1 MAPAFWLLRSG
12 FCRRLPDDA
21 ALAPHNVARAAANFS
36 TLQSQQSVPSREVPA
51 ERQLFRT
58 DFRFAPSL
66 PQRPGQQHLRHGVS
80 AVAAKAPRPATNLIR
95 RRKVPRFG

>member
-1 MAPAFWLLRSG
+1 MFCALDPAFWLLRSG
-12 FCRRLPDDA
+12 FPMMQHWLPTA
-21 ALAPHNVARAAANFS
+21 SPEQRQAFPRCSLIGAFP
-36 TLQSQQSVPSREVPA
+36 P
-51 ERQLFRT
+51 ERPPRSGKLLRT

-95 RRKVPRFG
+95 RRKVLRFG